1 MCLAVCPYGAISLEH
16 IGMPGVGGDSE
27 TMAQRSR
34 REVAVR
40 CDMCQ
45 AWRDKNGKKIT
56 ACMEACPARALSMVE
71 PDGTVILPPAPEAK
85 PDAAAGAKPADVP
98 DEGAATGS
106 DAPTS
111 TAAGKKAP
119 SVTSPAE
126 TPDAAPQALEEKT
139 ASGVAKKPS
148 APKIERNIPV
158 KPKKKTTP
166 AGKK

>member
-16 IGMPGVGGDSE
+16 IGMPGVGDDSE

-85 PDAAAGAKPADVP
+85 SDAAFGGTPADAP
-98 DEGAATGS
+98 EAA
-106 DAPTS
+106 
-111 TAAGKKAP
+111 
-119 SVTSPAE
+119 E
-126 TPDAAPQALEEKT
+126 MKT
-139 ASGVAKKPS
+139 ASGTAEKPVAPEI
-148 APKIERNIPV
+148 ADNTPA
-158 KPKKKTTP
+158 KPKKKT
-166 AGKK
+166 ASARKK